1 MLCVGVILGCV
12 LGTVF
17 RINYFVSPL
26 WMIFVVL
33 IFVFMYLKPRFL
45 TIGMCL
51 VAGMILAFFRVTG
64 ELSNVSE
71 NMDAE
76 PVSVAVSI
84 RDFYAGRIA
93 EVVPEPEVKLGL
105 SYLLGIKDD
114 LPKDLKENLK
124 MVGLTHIVV
133 ASGAHLSILVEVAR
147 KIFGKVSRFSGLLFS
162 VIFILFFMAMV
173 GWTPSILRAGTMA
186 ILTLLSWYTGRKIAP
201 FRLIVMVAAF
211 TLILNP
217 MFLTNLGW
225 LLSFSSYAGIML
237 IGPYLVRFFYGEKK
251 PKFIASLIL
260 TTVSAT
266 VMTLP
271 ITLYYFGQVSIISV
285 VANLL
290 ILPTLPYAMG
300 LTFLTGIFAGVPFL
314 SSAVSFLT
322 VKLLDFH
329 ISVVEWLASMEQ
341 FLITTDKYNPWVFL
355 IYAPVVILMVFGVG
369 KKAWY
374 NYKYGYKK
382 GGSRQEAE
390 GPAVSEK

>member
-1 MLCVGVILGCV
+1 MLSVGVVFGCV
-12 LGTVF
+12 LGVVF

-26 WMIFVVL
+26 WIVFVVL
-33 IFVFMYLKPRFL
+33 VFVFMYFKPRFF
-45 TIGMCL
+45 TVGMCL
-51 VAGMILAFFRVTG
+51 IAGMVLAFFRVATV
-64 ELSNVSE
+64 LTDVRQNE

-76 PVSVAVSI
+76 PISVAVSI

-93 EVVPEPEVKLGL
+93 EAVPEPEVKLGL
-105 SYLLGIKDD
+105 SYLLGVKDD
-114 LPKDLKENLK
+114 LPKDLKNNLK

-147 KIFGKVSRFSGLLFS
+147 KIFGRVSRFSGLLFS
-162 VIFILFFMAMV
+162 VLFILFFMAMV

-186 ILTLLSWYTGRKIAP
+186 ILTLLSWYVGRKIAP
-201 FRLIVMVAAF
+201 LRLILMVAAF
-211 TLILNP
+211 TLMLNP

-225 LLSFSSYAGIML
+225 MLSFASYAGIML
-237 IGPYLVRFFYGEKK
+237 LGPYLVLFFYGEKK

-300 LTFLTGIFAGVPFL
+300 MVFLSGLFSGVPLLGF
-314 SSAVSFLT
+314 AVSFLT
-322 VKLLDFH
+322 TKLLDFH
-329 ISVVEWLASMEQ
+329 ILVVEWLASMEQ
-341 FLITTDKYNPWVFL
+341 FLITVDKYNPWMFL
-355 IYAPVVILMVFGVG
+355 MYVPVGILMVWGVWRKYRGG
-369 KKAWY
+369 KIRGKVV
-374 NYKYGYKK
+374 KYM
-382 GGSRQEAE
+382 
-390 GPAVSEK
+390 

>member
-1 MLCVGVILGCV
+1 MLDFFGKSLHQSWGLLILSVGIIFGCILGV
-12 LGTVF
+12 VF
-17 RINYFVSPL
+17 RVNYFGSPL
-26 WMIFVVL
+26 WVMFVVL
-33 IFVFMYLKPRFL
+33 VFVFMYFWPRFF
-45 TIGMCL
+45 TVGMCL
-51 VAGMILAFFRVTG
+51 IAGMVLAFFRVAGT
-64 ELSNVSE
+64 LSTVDE
-71 NMDAE
+71 NIDAE
-76 PVSVAVSI
+76 PVGIAVMM
-84 RDFYAGRIA
+84 RDFYAGRISQ
-93 EVVPEPEVKLGL
+93 VVPEPEVKLGL
-105 SYLLGIKDD
+105 SYLLGIKDN

-147 KIFGKVSRFSGLLFS
+147 KIFGRVSRFSGLLFS

-173 GWTPSILRAGTMA
+173 GWTPSILRAGVMA
-186 ILTLLSWYTGRKIAP
+186 ILTLLTWYVGRKIVP
-201 FRLIVMVAAF
+201 LRLILIVAAF

-237 IGPYLVRFFYGEKK
+237 LGPYFTRFFYGEKK

-271 ITLYYFGQVSIISV
+271 ITLYYFGQVSVISV

-300 LTFLTGIFAGVPFL
+300 LTFLSGIFARVPVL
-314 SSAVSFLT
+314 SSAIPFLT

-329 ISVVEWLASMEQ
+329 ILVVEWLASMEQ
-341 FLITTDKYNPWVFL
+341 FLITIDKYNPWVFL
-355 IYAPVVILMVFGVG
+355 LYVPVVVVMIFGMGRKVLE
-369 KKAWY
+369 KKRKW
-374 NYKYGYKK
+374 
-382 GGSRQEAE
+382 
-390 GPAVSEK
+390 